1 MHVDKLKDFFPDILS
16 LEKAI
21 AKGNSKDLKFFNN
34 LIKVLTEDAELL
46 QHLST
51 NEPF

>member
-1 MHVDKLKDFFPDILS
+1 MHVDKIKDFFPDILS

-21 AKGNSKDLKFFNN
+21 AKGDSKDLKFFTN